1 MAAIANLAAVIL
13 VPSHIRPDE
22 KIQAEEAGY
31 IPVAAAAPG
40 GKKSR
45 GGGGGGAVRIDL
57 PGDEAEDREALL
69 GEEPN
74 DEDLEVGRINER
86 RHLAKAS

>member
-22 KIQAEEAGY
+22 KILAEEAGY
-31 IPVAAAAPG
+31 IPVAAPAPG

-69 GEEPN
+69 GEEPS